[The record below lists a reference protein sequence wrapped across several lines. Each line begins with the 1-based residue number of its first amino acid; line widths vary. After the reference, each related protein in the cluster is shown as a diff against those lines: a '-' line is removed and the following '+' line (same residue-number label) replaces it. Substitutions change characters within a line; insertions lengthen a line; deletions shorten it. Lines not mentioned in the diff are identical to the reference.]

1 MYGIKKEG
9 AGDNRRPIMK
19 HLKSLLVLTMA
30 VALVVVIA
38 PGLLAMDVEKIT
50 EDVAKINEDVAKIN
64 INKASVDELTQLKF
78 IGPKLA
84 ERIVQYRT
92 EHGPFE
98 RVEDVLKV
106 KGIGSKALDANM
118 AILTVE

>member
-50 EDVAKINEDVAKIN
+50 EDVAKIN

>member
-1 MYGIKKEG
+1 
-9 AGDNRRPIMK
+9 MK
-19 HLKSLLVLTMA
+19 HLKKLLVLTMA

-38 PGLLAMDVEKIT
+38 PGLLAMDVEKVT
-50 EDVAKINEDVAKIN
+50 EDVAKIN

-78 IGPKLA
+78 IGPELA

-98 RVEDVLKV
+98 RVEDLTKV

-118 AILTVE
+118 AILTAE